1 MSKETFYFSHD
12 YNARADDKIKRLIRV
27 HGVTGYGIFWAIVED
42 LYNNKNSIHLDY
54 DAIAYDLRVDS
65 KMVKSIINDFDLFVF
80 ENGSFG
86 SISVEK
92 RIEERNLKSKK
103 ASESA
108 YFRWS
113 KSSANINKEER
124 SSLPQV
130 YIIKVFDESECFI
143 KIGITT
149 STISE
154 RYSGSLPYK
163 YEVLMQIFSPE
174 YIKIEIEIND
184 LLKNFI
190 YSPIKDFPGKLE
202 CYSIDTLTVIK
213 EFKSS
218 FKVTQLCDRIKI
230 TSERIQVDCEG
241 NAIKD
246 SIVKD
251 SIVNNTWR
259 NDFLIYMT
267 ECKLEYKNFME
278 DSELLKIQQR
288 LNPGI
293 NIKISIEKGF
303 INFWGTELGWKH
315 KKSKRSK
322 EIDWKSTIIN
332 SISMN
337 KVYYTKQ
344 EIALQC

>member
-1 MSKETFYFSHD
+1 VQENPTKGSVTRNLCGFSFCTEALLLDKAMSKESHYFSHD
-12 YNARADDKIKRLIRV
+12 YDTRADDKIKKLIRT
-27 HGVTGYGIFWAIVED
+27 HGMMGYGVFWAIVED

-54 DAIAYDLRVDS
+54 DGIAYDLRTDPEII
-65 KMVKSIINDFDLFVF
+65 KSIINDFDLFVF

-103 ASESA
+103 ASKSA

-174 YIKIEIEIND
+174 YIKIEQEIND

-190 YSPIKDFPGKLE
+190 YSPAKEFAGKLE
-202 CYSIDTLTVIK
+202 CYSIGALTIIK

-218 FKVTQLCDRIKI
+218 FKVIQLCDRIKI
-230 TSERIQVDCEG
+230 ISERIQKNSEG
-241 NAIKD
+241 NAIKER
-246 SIVKD
+246 IVKE
-251 SIVNNTWR
+251 R
-259 NDFLIYMT
+259 
-267 ECKLEYKNFME
+267 
-278 DSELLKIQQR
+278 
-288 LNPGI
+288 
-293 NIKISIEKGF
+293 
-303 INFWGTELGWKH
+303 
-315 KKSKRSK
+315 KSSK
-322 EIDWKSTIIN
+322 E
-332 SISMN
+332 
-337 KVYYTKQ
+337 
-344 EIALQC
+344 EILKEENPEPSDEEIRENEKRNEEFFNEIENNNNNLPEL